1 MLLSSQ
7 SFVFIQ
13 RAPEGLLLSFPVKT
27 PHPGLLFLQVS
38 WSLVPVFSSPSAL
51 CAQ

>member
-13 RAPEGLLLSFPVKT
+13 GALEGLLLSCPVKT
-27 PHPGLLFLQVS
+27 PHPDLLFLQVS
-38 WSLVPVFSSPSAL
+38 WSLVLVFSSPSAL
-51 CAQ
+51 CVQ